1 MKKIHFLLLAAA
13 ALFTATA
20 IQAQTS
26 VPSARPAAPSARSA
40 AQQHKTPEQLAVMQA
55 RHIATELAFDEETSR
70 QFTEAYCRY
79 QKELRELKASRPLV
93 KNDKEQTEEAI
104 RESILAQ
111 FDQSRK
117 IVDLRE
123 KFYKEYSRLLTQRQI
138 RRVYDIERKM
148 GQHLRKN
155 GSRRT
160 GIPNSNGDN
169 RTGKPAGNRAGQR

>member
-20 IQAQTS
+20 TQAQTS
-26 VPSARPAAPSARSA
+26 APSARSA

-70 QFTEAYCRY
+70 QFTEAYCRH
-79 QKELRELKASRPLV
+79 QKELRELKARPLV
-93 KNDKEQTEEAI
+93 KNDKEQTEESI

-117 IVDLRE
+117 IIDLRE
-123 KFYKEYSRLLTQRQI
+123 KFYEEYSRFLTQRQI
-138 RRVYDIERKM
+138 RRVYAIEREM

-155 GSRRT
+155 VSRRT
-160 GIPNSNGDN
+160 GIPGSNGGN
-169 RTGKPAGNRAGQR
+169 RAGRPTGKPAGNRAGQR